1 MAQHVPISFPSPG
14 DEVDRV
20 GGVDKV
26 DGVGGFGGSIVAYDH
41 KHCEM
46 LILILVKHV
55 LVIMM
60 VIVIGGCS
68 HITSAKNRGSYT
80 PLPPPSAMVSIW
92 LTPPPPS
99 VSNGQHLAYPPSPP
113 RQPSSAFSRRPYCT
127 TIFDV
132 GFLT

>member
-1 MAQHVPISFPSPG
+1 MHCCWCCKNMANVVSQLMQICANMLQMCCVLGAVHILRQPKTGVPTP
-14 DEVDRV
+14 
-20 GGVDKV
+20 
-26 DGVGGFGGSIVAYDH
+26 
-41 KHCEM
+41 
-46 LILILVKHV
+46 
-55 LVIMM
+55 
-60 VIVIGGCS
+60 
-68 HITSAKNRGSYT
+68 

-132 GFLT
+132 DFLT